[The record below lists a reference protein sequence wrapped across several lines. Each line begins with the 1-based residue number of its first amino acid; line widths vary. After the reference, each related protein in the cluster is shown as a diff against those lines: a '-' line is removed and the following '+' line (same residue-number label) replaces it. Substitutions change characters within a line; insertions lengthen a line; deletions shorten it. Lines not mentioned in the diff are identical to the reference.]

1 MSNLILGL
9 HDTGRRIGWR
19 QSNLALVK
27 NYEKAHPSGVNVYI
41 QRGGPLN
48 DYPITYAVKYGANI
62 VIINYILDIMVNI
75 HGYDQL
81 YLDNVKDGMVTSL
94 FDLNDAAWRKTTL
107 PQVQEIYRKEK
118 ERRED
123 LDILNTWN
131 GIHEEVPVYY
141 AIWGEARLEVV
152 QFFCENMGIE
162 NVMHW
167 RDEYGWTLLH
177 YVVKWNRPHL
187 IGYILSILGEE
198 FAEIRND
205 KGRMPYEY
213 AEMHNKV
220 QCLELLM
227 NPDQTIKKYL
237 EQSADKDIKNCSFT
251 SASTIKN

>member
-118 ERRED
+118 ERREEVFK
-123 LDILNTWN
+123 N
-131 GIHEEVPVYY
+131 GISSR
-141 AIWGEARLEVV
+141 RL
-152 QFFCENMGIE
+152 G
-162 NVMHW
+162 
-167 RDEYGWTLLH
+167 
-177 YVVKWNRPHL
+177 
-187 IGYILSILGEE
+187 LSITG
-198 FAEIRND
+198 A
-205 KGRMPYEY
+205 
-213 AEMHNKV
+213 
-220 QCLELLM
+220 
-227 NPDQTIKKYL
+227 KK
-237 EQSADKDIKNCSFT
+237 DHR
-251 SASTIKN
+251 